1 MRKIAT
7 LAASAAFIAVAALTA
22 APAEAQSRQ
31 RSYQAYAVI
40 DFQTEAPK
48 GQVIDAAERILEGY
62 ASDFQS
68 NRPIAVQTP
77 EQPGRFQ
84 LTNPLAESRLAG
96 LAALGGVSTQQY
108 MVATCD
114 GAVWTANVNRSVSG
128 SQQLRVQLCLFPYKN
143 AEREGY
149 HLNLFASDT
158 AMSGGGL
165 SERFGRALANRLV
178 GTPRDFTENMLRQ
191 TVQAIEAT
199 TGAAAVLV
207 EGEPEIPGLAWRR

>member
-1 MRKIAT
+1 MRIAT
-7 LAASAAFIAVAALTA
+7 LAVSAAVLAFTTVAA
-22 APAEAQSRQ
+22 APAEAQNRQ

-40 DFQTEAPK
+40 DFQTEASK
-48 GQVIDAAERILEGY
+48 DQVIDAAERILQNY

-96 LAALGGVSTQQY
+96 LAALGGVSTQQF

-143 AEREGY
+143 EEREGY

-158 AMSGGGL
+158 AISGGGL
-165 SERFGRALANRLV
+165 TERFGRALANRLV

-191 TVQAIEAT
+191 TVQAIEAST
-199 TGAAAVLV
+199 DSSAVLI